1 MLLPPILQSAVLPY
15 RHEGEH
21 LQVLLITSRNT
32 GRWIVPK
39 GKVEPNMTPWASAAK
54 EALEEAGLLGVVG
67 REQVCEFSYEKWE
80 TIFRVA
86 VFPMRV
92 AECLETWEEKD
103 VRARAW
109 MPASEAAARLREK
122 ELSAAIEQLAA
133 VTPWPGHLP

>member
-1 MLLPPILQSAVLPY
+1 MLLPPIPQSAVLPY
-15 RHEGEH
+15 RHEGPH

-80 TIFRVA
+80 TTFRVA

-109 MPASEAAARLREK
+109 MPASEAASRLREK

-133 VTPWPGHLP
+133 VNPWPGHLP